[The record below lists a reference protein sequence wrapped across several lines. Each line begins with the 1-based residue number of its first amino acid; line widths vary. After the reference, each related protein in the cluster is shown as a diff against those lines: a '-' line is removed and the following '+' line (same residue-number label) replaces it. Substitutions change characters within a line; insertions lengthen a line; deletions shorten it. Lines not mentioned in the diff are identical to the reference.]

1 MLSTTPGVCL
11 ATYLAR
17 GYKGDQGVDHQTAI
31 KIVLG
36 ENKDMFLD
44 YGGDKEFGVKGYD
57 DASFNTYRMTLSS
70 KPDTYSGATIWN
82 SSKWNVVAAST
93 I

>member
-1 MLSTTPGVCL
+1 MPCHESVK
-11 ATYLAR
+11 
-17 GYKGDQGVDHQTAI
+17 GYKNDPGMGIIGQRSK

-36 ENKDMFLD
+36 VNKDMFLD
-44 YGGDKEFGVKGYD
+44 YGGDKEFGVKG
-57 DASFNTYRMTLSS
+57 S

-82 SSKWNVVAAST
+82 SSKWSVEATFT